1 MTSDKH
7 VSAQDLEALY
17 SGLLSDAVADAVIAH
32 LAACEHCLATADDRW
47 AGTADLAIP
56 DLDLERVRR
65 VEGRLRRNIYRS
77 NLGGQIVRLGTQGML
92 RVWLGLLGPFFGS
105 GRQKDKGGQKIER

>member
-17 SGLLSDAVADAVIAH
+17 SGLLSDAVADVVIAH
-32 LAACEHCLATADDRW
+32 LAACEHCLAIADDRW

-56 DLDLERVRR
+56 NLDLESATR
-65 VEGRLRRNIYRS
+65 VERRLRRNIHRS
-77 NLGGQIVRLGTQGML
+77 NLGGQIFRLGTQGL
-92 RVWLGLLGPFFGS
+92 VRVWLGLLEPFFGS
-105 GRQKDKGGQKIER
+105 ARQKDKGGQKIER